1 MFLIHFNNVKI
12 AYAFKVAQMCSL
24 DKLNLLFYY
33 LEEGSMQGEKGEI
46 IWINFS
52 STDKIIFAK

>member
-1 MFLIHFNNVKI
+1 MPSRLHK
-12 AYAFKVAQMCSL
+12 MCSL